1 MGYGLDWSYSRMYGF
16 GKKYKDQPFF
26 DVLDQWGPFGNFLVG
41 LSIMSLIIYFC
52 TSSVSGSLVI
62 DIMASNGK
70 VDASVLQRCFWA
82 LSEAG
87 LATGLIVS
95 GADDDGIWQD
105 AALKAFRAGSI
116 CCGLPFT
123 VILCLIVIALHRALC
138 EEEAKA
144 KGITNPSGGKWK
156 MALFVGAGV
165 APEVLIFFVAR
176 KQNPDSMVWPCI
188 YTLVGGLS
196 YYVWIGLLGSDL
208 EYSWGIAWV

>member
-1 MGYGLDWSYSRMYGF
+1 MG
-16 GKKYKDQPFF
+16 
-26 DVLDQWGPFGNFLVG
+26 GPFGNFLCG
-41 LSIMSLIIYFC
+41 LSIFSLIVYFC
-52 TSSVSGSLVI
+52 TSSDSGSLVI

-116 CCGLPFT
+116 CGGVFNIFEVLFSLGTCGKEMFPT
-123 VILCLIVIALHRALC
+123 VRDIAL
-138 EEEAKA
+138 
-144 KGITNPSGGKWK
+144 
-156 MALFVGAGV
+156 FFGAGV

-176 KQNPDSMVWPCI
+176 K
-188 YTLVGGLS
+188 
-196 YYVWIGLLGSDL
+196 
-208 EYSWGIAWV
+208 